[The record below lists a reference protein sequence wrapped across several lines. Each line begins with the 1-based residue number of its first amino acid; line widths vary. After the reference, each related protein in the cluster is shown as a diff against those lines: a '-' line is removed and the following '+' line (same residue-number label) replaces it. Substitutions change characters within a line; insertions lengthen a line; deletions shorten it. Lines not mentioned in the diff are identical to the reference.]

1 MEKLKLVAIA
11 VSLAALAMPASA
23 SVELVTNGGFEI
35 DPVTNSDGFTTF
47 SSGAQGLTGWTIG
60 LGSVDLVGSY
70 WSAASG
76 NNSLDLNGNM
86 RGGIS
91 QLLQTTTGQ
100 LYQLSFDMAGNFASG
115 PAIKRMSVNVDGHI
129 YSFDTTLTSAGSMG
143 WTHYVSMF
151 YATSDSA
158 RLSFTS
164 LVDDAYGPA
173 LDNVSVIAVPELQS
187 YAMLLAGLGLMGT
200 IVRRRNRARNV

>member
-76 NNSLDLNGNM
+76 NNSLDLNGNT
-86 RGGIS
+86 RGGIR

-115 PAIKRMSVNVDGHI
+115 PAIKRMSVNVDAVSYTHLDVYKRQAWARRVIGVMANRLATCLL
-129 YSFDTTLTSAGSMG
+129 YTSRC
-143 WTHYVSMF
+143 V
-151 YATSDSA
+151 
-158 RLSFTS
+158 
-164 LVDDAYGPA
+164 
-173 LDNVSVIAVPELQS
+173 
-187 YAMLLAGLGLMGT
+187 
-200 IVRRRNRARNV
+200 